1 MRGSLLLVPKN
12 RLSCWKEHGFHARWS
27 CSLWVQKLAPAKARA
42 AGTSARVLPWSIG
55 TDRSQPRA
63 AVSQTS
69 GKANGSRS
77 ATGFAAFR
85 VAAGTL
91 SGQPAFDYCWIRL
104 VWTDPGKPGFPTKLT
119 AIDWACN
126 MTPNQPIEAG
136 ATSASVPE
144 PSSLTLALLA
154 TGAAGV
160 LAWRRRRQLDANSTV
175 AEGVCE

>member
-1 MRGSLLLVPKN
+1 MR
-12 RLSCWKEHGFHARWS
+12 
-27 CSLWVQKLAPAKARA
+27 KLAPAKASGRYF
-42 AGTSARVLPWSIG
+42 GNG
-55 TDRSQPRA
+55 A
-63 AVSQTS
+63 AVVYRHRSFPTS
-69 GKANGSRS
+69 GGGVTNIRKGQWKRS

-104 VWTDPGKPGFPTKLT
+104 VWTDPGKPGFRTKLT

-144 PSSLTLALLA
+144 PSSLILALLDDGRGGRSGLAPA
-154 TGAAGV
+154 T
-160 LAWRRRRQLDANSTV
+160 
-175 AEGVCE
+175 